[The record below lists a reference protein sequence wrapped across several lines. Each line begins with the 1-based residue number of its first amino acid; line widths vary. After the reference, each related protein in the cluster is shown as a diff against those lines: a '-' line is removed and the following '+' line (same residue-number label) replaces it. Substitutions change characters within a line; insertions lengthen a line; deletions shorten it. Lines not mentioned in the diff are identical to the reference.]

1 MRQEREKIRKV
12 PGEVDSE
19 KIQGTDGETALMHEE
34 GHHFSCKKQKGREV
48 SSRCRKVHTLDG
60 RKLRESKSDSSSFL
74 WVVGGKVTF

>member
-34 GHHFSCKKQKGREV
+34 GHHFSCKK
-48 SSRCRKVHTLDG
+48 
-60 RKLRESKSDSSSFL
+60 
-74 WVVGGKVTF
+74 